1 MVRRREPLSRE
12 RVLATAME
20 LADEHG
26 VEHLTM
32 RRLGAALGVEAM
44 SLYNHV
50 ANKDDLIAA
59 MLDAVVSEYQLPS
72 PKAAWKPTLRAAAV
86 SANKVL
92 VRHPWAPALLL
103 TFGAMPG
110 TGWMQWS
117 EAVLATL
124 RNAGFSPEMTH
135 HAFHALEGH
144 IDGYSLRQ
152 VNFTPTPDE
161 LEGLAADF
169 MSGFD
174 VEQYPFMVEH
184 IRGHVRNEFKT
195 KSGFEFG
202 LDLILD
208 GMERVLTT
216 RPSRAVRA

>member
-1 MVRRREPLSRE
+1 MVRRKEPLSRE
-12 RVLATAME
+12 RVLATAMQ

-26 VEHLTM
+26 LEQLTM
-32 RRLGAALGVEAM
+32 RRLGASLGVEAM

-50 ANKDDLIAA
+50 ANKEDLISA
-59 MLDAVVSEYQLPS
+59 MLDAVVSKYQLPS
-72 PKAAWKPTLRAAAV
+72 PKAAWKPALRASAI

-92 VRHPWAPALLL
+92 VLHPWAPGLLL
-103 TFGAMPG
+103 TFGATPG
-110 TGWMQWS
+110 PGWRQWS
-117 EAVLATL
+117 ESVLATL

-144 IDGYSLRQ
+144 IDGHSLRQ
-152 VNFTPTPDE
+152 VNFTPKADE
-161 LEGLAADF
+161 LENLAADF

-174 VEQYPFMVEH
+174 VEQYPFLVEH
-184 IRGHVRNEFKT
+184 IRGHIRNEFKT

-208 GMERVLTT
+208 GMERVLGT
-216 RPSRAVRA
+216 RRARTVRA